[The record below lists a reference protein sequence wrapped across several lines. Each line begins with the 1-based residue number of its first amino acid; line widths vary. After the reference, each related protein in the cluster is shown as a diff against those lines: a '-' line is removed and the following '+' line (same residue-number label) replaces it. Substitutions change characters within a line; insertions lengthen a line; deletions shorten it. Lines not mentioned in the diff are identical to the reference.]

1 MDKVHY
7 GLGVDQPHRPTRRRR
22 RESQKQSTVVAAYC
36 CPFCSFVTWN
46 GPAVLS
52 YHLQSHLG
60 TRHCPACGVS
70 AASKPALH
78 QHIARRHIH
87 HDTGHRGDET
97 YLAKGMD
104 TCSRSCEVCRLVG
117 HYDRRVLGH
126 CCFLCDYSDPNPLDL
141 YSHVMMGHVQIA
153 KSRETNTPKSLET
166 TISGLTEHPP
176 KLSSGIGDVVSQVKD
191 GGQNCSPVHV
201 KSDERQRGDE
211 QPTPPQELQR
221 CGKRKSPLVSPQTDE
236 PTNTSCQALS
246 VEEEADDLVVPLKK
260 RRRILLES
268 GNCDN
273 CSVPEHTSTEAT
285 ATNYNMKWSKEPS
298 PAFDREMHGQN
309 VEIATVEPMYNVGF
323 CSLWVPMPLSPPVL
337 YQEEPLDLSLSKA
350 KATPTDTTENTMPVI
365 TSVFSWKDY
374 I

>member
-1 MDKVHY
+1 MQEMRTI
-7 GLGVDQPHRPTRRRR
+7 G
-22 RESQKQSTVVAAYC
+22 AAYSC
-36 CPFCSFVTWN
+36 RFCTFVTRT

-87 HDTGHRGDET
+87 PDMGHSGDKSFVDKGT
-97 YLAKGMD
+97 Y
-104 TCSRSCEVCRLVG
+104 TCSRSCKVCRMVK
-117 HYDRRVLGH
+117 HYDRRVFNH
-126 CCFLCDYSDPNPLDL
+126 CCFLCDYSDPNPMDL
-141 YSHVMMGHVQIA
+141 YHHVMMGHVQIA
-153 KSRETNTPKSLET
+153 KSRETNTPKSRET
-166 TISGLTEHPP
+166 VKLGLTEHTPT
-176 KLSSGIGDVVSQVKD
+176 LSSGIGDVVSQAKD
-191 GGQNCSPVHV
+191 GGQNCSPVQE

-221 CGKRKSPLVSPQTDE
+221 CGKRKSPLVLPQTDE

-273 CSVPEHTSTEAT
+273 CSVTEHTSTEAT
-285 ATNYNMKWSKEPS
+285 ATNYNMKWSKEPW
-298 PAFDREMHGQN
+298 PAFDREMHGHN

-323 CSLWVPMPLSPPVL
+323 CSVWVPMPSLPPVL
-337 YQEEPLDLSLSKA
+337 YQEVPLDLSLSKA